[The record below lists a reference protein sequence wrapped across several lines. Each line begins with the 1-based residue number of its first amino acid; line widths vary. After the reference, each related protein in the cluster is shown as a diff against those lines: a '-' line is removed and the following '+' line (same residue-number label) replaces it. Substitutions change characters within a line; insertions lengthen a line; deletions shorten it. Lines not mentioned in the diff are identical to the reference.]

1 MSALAVVALH
11 EIRHPLL
18 RRAELLYPA
27 SPYLQAE
34 WMRAIAV
41 VRATRGGWLLDRPQ
55 PRRSLA

>member
-11 EIRHPLL
+11 EIRHPLR

-27 SPYLQAE
+27 SHYLQTE

-41 VRATRGGWLLDRPQ
+41 VRATRRGWLLDKPQ